1 LPNFPLMGQIVY
13 MPELYNRLYVF
24 EDRTDAGKQLA
35 KLLKRYLAG
44 EDVIVLAIPSGGVP
58 VAKEIAKELGAPMD
72 LLIVR
77 KIQIPWNTEA
87 GFGAM
92 NLDGDIFLNEE
103 LINSLGL
110 TEEQIEQ
117 QVQKTWQTLL
127 ERNALFRNNRPF
139 PDIEGKTVVV
149 VDDGLASGS
158 TLKAAIEFLKKRNP
172 KRIVVAVPT
181 CSEHS
186 AREIAKEVDLLVC
199 PNMRSTYP
207 YAVADAYRNWYDL
220 TPQEVLEILRD
231 P

>member
-1 LPNFPLMGQIVY
+1 MGQIVY

-24 EDRTDAGKQLA
+24 EDRTDAGKLLA
-35 KLLKRYLAG
+35 RLLKEYLAG

-58 VAKEIAKELGAPMD
+58 VAKEIAKALNAPMD

-92 NLDGDIFLNEE
+92 NIDGDIFINEE
-103 LINSLGL
+103 LVRSLGI
-110 TEEQIEQ
+110 TKEQIEQ

-158 TLKAAIEFLKKRNP
+158 TLRAAIEFLKKRNP

-186 AREIAKEVDLLVC
+186 AKEIAKEVDLLVC
-199 PNMRSTYP
+199 PNMRNTYP

-220 TPQEVLEILRD
+220 TPEEVLEILRD

>member
-1 LPNFPLMGQIVY
+1 
-13 MPELYNRLYVF
+13 
-24 EDRTDAGKQLA
+24 
-35 KLLKRYLAG
+35 
-44 EDVIVLAIPSGGVP
+44 
-58 VAKEIAKELGAPMD
+58 MD